1 VVSISAP
8 LLIGNVKITIM
19 LSLTQNNMLA
29 VMPAVVTFAL
39 NFNIVYYIV
48 YFADFGS
55 GDFMLY

>member
-1 VVSISAP
+1 
-8 LLIGNVKITIM
+8 
-19 LSLTQNNMLA
+19 
-29 VMPAVVTFAL
+29 MPAVVTFAL

>member
-1 VVSISAP
+1 MVSISAP